1 MTHDLHDGIDRR
13 RIKVMEAQKTG
24 RVIDRFRQ
32 AVHSQAAGVRRH
44 NSVGAQVRV
53 QAAIQIG
60 LQIETFENRLHDQIR
75 LPGQGDVR
83 AAREMRF
90 GLTSLGFAHA
100 AFFGISVEE
109 AADRHQ
115 GAINRLLRDI
125 DHADIDTALCDVCG
139 NAGAHGSGSDDGDG
153 LEGHH

>member
-1 MTHDLHDGIDRR
+1 M
-13 RIKVMEAQKTG
+13 KAQKTS

-32 AVHSQAAGVRRH
+32 AVHSEAAGVCRH
-44 NSVGAQVRV
+44 DGVGAQVRV

-75 LPGQGDVR
+75 LPGKSDVR
-83 AAREMRF
+83 AAREVRF
-90 GLTSLGFAHA
+90 GLSRLGFAHP
-100 AFFGISVEE
+100 AFLGIPVEE
-109 AADRHQ
+109 AANRHQ
-115 GAINRLLRDI
+115 SAIDRLLRDI